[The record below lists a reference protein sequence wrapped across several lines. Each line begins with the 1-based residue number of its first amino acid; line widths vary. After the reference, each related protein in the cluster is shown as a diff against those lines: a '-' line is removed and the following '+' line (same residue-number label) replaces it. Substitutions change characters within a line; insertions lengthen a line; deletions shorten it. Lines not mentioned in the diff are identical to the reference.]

1 MTFSFFSG
9 TSASMPASTPTFR
22 RWHVY
27 IRTAALMLAVIMTVA
42 AHPAQAAA
50 PGEGQRAQ
58 LVAINQA
65 VISSELAGR
74 ITSVRFREGERFN
87 KGDVLIAFDSTLF
100 KARFDRAAQA
110 ESAAAKKYGVARDLN
125 KLGSISTG
133 DYEQARSGLGVA
145 AAETRVERVMMDRCN
160 ITAPFSGRI
169 GETFVRA
176 AEHVSE
182 GTKLLTIYDD
192 SAFEVETIVPSG
204 WLAWLRPG
212 YALTIAVDETGG
224 RYAATVSRIAG
235 VVDPVS
241 QSVKIV
247 ALLANEAPAEG
258 QAPLMPG
265 MSGTIFIDMPHDNN
279 QESGERP

>member
-27 IRTAALMLAVIMTVA
+27 IRTAALMLAVIMIVA

-133 DYEQARSGLGVA
+133 D
-145 AAETRVERVMMDRCN
+145 
-160 ITAPFSGRI
+160 
-169 GETFVRA
+169 
-176 AEHVSE
+176 
-182 GTKLLTIYDD
+182 
-192 SAFEVETIVPSG
+192 
-204 WLAWLRPG
+204 
-212 YALTIAVDETGG
+212 
-224 RYAATVSRIAG
+224 
-235 VVDPVS
+235 
-241 QSVKIV
+241 
-247 ALLANEAPAEG
+247 
-258 QAPLMPG
+258 
-265 MSGTIFIDMPHDNN
+265 
-279 QESGERP
+279 

>member
-9 TSASMPASTPTFR
+9 TSASMPVLRPTFR
-22 RWHVY
+22 RWHAY
-27 IRTAALMLAVIMTVA
+27 IRAAALLLAVIMTVV

-145 AAETRVERVMMDRCN
+145 AAETRVERVMMDRCS

-247 ALLANEAPAEG
+247 ALLANEAPVEG

-265 MSGTIFIDMPHDNN
+265 MSGTILIDMPHDNN